1 MKKGKVSTFSACRS
15 LQSLPDISKWDIKNI
30 TDMNYTFSGC
40 KSLKPLLDILKWET
54 QNVKDMNYIFSGCR
68 MFSDCNV

>member
-1 MKKGKVSTFSACRS
+1 MRYV
-15 LQSLPDISKWDIKNI
+15 

-68 MFSDCNV
+68 SLKSLPDTFKWDTKNV